1 MKEAVKCLYSIFPL
15 PIIAIGTLGN
25 ILCIIVCRRKVVKEH
40 AFSICLIVLAASDT
54 VSMHSGLWRW
64 WVKAAFDYDIRR
76 SDLSCKMLLFL
87 LWFSGD
93 NSSWILCLI
102 TIQRFVSVWIP
113 TKAKWLCNHKASI
126 IGCAS
131 MALLT
136 FAKNLH
142 LLVADYKTGPEYM
155 VNYSYV
161 GGCEPASATY
171 LHFLL
176 NEWGILDLTLGAILP
191 FSIIAICNSMIVVKL
206 WKSGK
211 TKNSGTENS
220 REKKIGNINVM
231 LTVNSVVFLILVMP
245 WYLVVVITTYVR
257 VDPSTL
263 ARLYDAYYLTLLL
276 WFVNPAINFYLYC
289 LGGPMFRRE
298 LIALCG
304 FRSKTVGIT
313 NPPTSAPTGGNG

>member
-1 MKEAVKCLYSIFPL
+1 MKEAVKWLYSIFPL

-102 TIQRFVSVWIP
+102 TMQRFVSVWIP

-142 LLVADYKTGPEYM
+142 LLVADRSSHSIVRYAFVYIMRLTGHTHDRESPIQNFSTAPKKMGAHISSPVWPPKPTEF
-155 VNYSYV
+155 VSYLGNLRCDAFTALKSV
-161 GGCEPASATY
+161 QSVRNES
-171 LHFLL
+171 FLAGSDNFTVSVPPL
-176 NEWGILDLTLGAILP
+176 NLRHD
-191 FSIIAICNSMIVVKL
+191 
-206 WKSGK
+206 
-211 TKNSGTENS
+211 
-220 REKKIGNINVM
+220 
-231 LTVNSVVFLILVMP
+231 
-245 WYLVVVITTYVR
+245 
-257 VDPSTL
+257 
-263 ARLYDAYYLTLLL
+263 
-276 WFVNPAINFYLYC
+276 
-289 LGGPMFRRE
+289 
-298 LIALCG
+298 
-304 FRSKTVGIT
+304 
-313 NPPTSAPTGGNG
+313 